1 MNKVLAPIDF
11 SAVTDSVIESAVSL
25 CKAFNSEL
33 VLVYVAQPHP
43 NFIGCD
49 LEKGQRWREVCLS
62 DPGKEI
68 IAFAEKADKAGV
80 SVSVVVEQ
88 GPVVETILELAAG
101 IGVDWIVLGSHGH
114 GALYDLLV
122 GSTVEGVMSVSKV
135 PVVIVPDTQK

>member
-1 MNKVLAPIDF
+1 MNKVLAPVDF
-11 SAVTDSVIESAVSL
+11 SAVTDSVIESAVRL

-43 NFIGCD
+43 NFMGCD
-49 LEKGQRWREVCLS
+49 FEKGQRWREVCLS
-62 DPGKEI
+62 DPGKDI
-68 IAFAEKADKAGV
+68 VGYAEKADAAGV
-80 SVSVVVEQ
+80 SVSIVVEQ
-88 GPVVETILELAAG
+88 GPVVETILELSGAIAA
-101 IGVDWIVLGSHGH
+101 DWIVLGSHGH